1 MKIGQLATTTDVS
14 VKTLRFYEDRGLLPE
29 PARTPSGYRDYPD
42 DAIARVTF
50 IRTAQAAGLKLAQIG
65 EILEIREQ
73 GRPPCEHVRAL
84 VTDRLDEV
92 EDRLAD
98 LERTRTE
105 LLAIAERLDN
115 LESADCTS
123 YCAAIQ

>member
-1 MKIGQLATTTDVS
+1 MKIGQLATTTGVS

-115 LESADCTS
+115 LEPSDCTS